1 MPFLDGPDPLLRVQ
15 PEVAVGDHA
24 GGLLERRL
32 KAGDLA
38 SSCTQALPGGRFEVG
53 RRFEVQRRRPT
64 AGREGNMKRIGSM
77 IAVAALA
84 ITLIVTSL
92 MPAQAT
98 HTEAHLRR
106 QINRLESQVS
116 ALKNDVTGLRRDVN
130 DLLHDVFDCQILV
143 DPPEQFTDG
152 LFYHDLYYSASCAGA
167 ASPRKIG
174 R

>member
-1 MPFLDGPDPLLRVQ
+1 V
-15 PEVAVGDHA
+15 
-24 GGLLERRL
+24 
-32 KAGDLA
+32 
-38 SSCTQALPGGRFEVG
+38 
-53 RRFEVQRRRPT
+53 
-64 AGREGNMKRIGSM
+64 KRTGSI

-92 MPAQAT
+92 LPAQAT

-116 ALKNDVTGLRRDVN
+116 SLQNDVKAMNRDVN

-167 ASPRKIG
+167 TSAREV
-174 R
+174 RR